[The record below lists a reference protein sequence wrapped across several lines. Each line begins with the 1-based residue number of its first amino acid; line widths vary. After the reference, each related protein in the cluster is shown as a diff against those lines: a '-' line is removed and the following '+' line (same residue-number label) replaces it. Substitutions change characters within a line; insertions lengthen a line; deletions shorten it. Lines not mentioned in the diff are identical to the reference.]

1 MMPGRRKLYVPTCKG
16 RQVLKVIFVCSLVS
30 SLLLCVACRPAPSPE
45 AYFKRAQNAAQQL
58 ERNTDEMI
66 RLEAAGELDLKNRP
80 EQVKVAEG
88 DLEALVDNLTRAADG
103 GHTLATYALA
113 SLYDNPM
120 FTKESHQKA
129 CGLYQKAMDQGLLAA
144 AVGYYHLCDKAYER
158 FELRNADHLKYLQ
171 ALEQMLHKP
180 DAHVD
185 AYPLPAKHSHCFIKV
200 VEPQPELGVLAA
212 AKARGA
218 GLALTDDQF
227 RAEANYILALTHV
240 DQNDRP
246 DSRNIAY
253 LDKAEALGCSDFYGL
268 SAMLRE
274 AVPTG
279 TRP

>member
-1 MMPGRRKLYVPTCKG
+1 MKVLYACALFSI
-16 RQVLKVIFVCSLVS
+16 VLLST
-30 SLLLCVACRPAPSPE
+30 ACRPAPSPE
-45 AYFKRAQNAAQQL
+45 EYFKRAQNAARQL

-66 RLEAAGELDLKNRP
+66 RLEAAGELDLKNKP
-80 EQVKVAEG
+80 EQVRGAEG
-88 DLEALVDNLTRAADG
+88 DLEALVDNLTLASDG

-113 SLYDNPM
+113 NLYDNPM
-120 FTKESHQKA
+120 FTHQSNQKA

-144 AVGYYHLCDKAYER
+144 AVGYYHLCDKSYER
-158 FELRNADHLKYLQ
+158 FDLHNAEHLKYLH
-171 ALEQMLHKP
+171 ALDQLLQKP
-180 DAHVD
+180 NAYAD
-185 AYPLPAKHSHCFIKV
+185 AYPLPAKRSHCFMKV
-200 VEPQPELGVLAA
+200 VEPQPELGMLAA

-240 DQNDRP
+240 DHNDRP

-274 AVPTG
+274 AVPTS
-279 TRP
+279 TKP